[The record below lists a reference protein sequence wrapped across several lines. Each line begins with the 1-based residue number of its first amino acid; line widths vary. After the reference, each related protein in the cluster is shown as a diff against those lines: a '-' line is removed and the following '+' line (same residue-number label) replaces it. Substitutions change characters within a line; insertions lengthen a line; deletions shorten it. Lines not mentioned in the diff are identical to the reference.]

1 MESQLPDG
9 SECDAGVSAVWNVPQ
24 RKRKGFS
31 DVLKVAGGRSNEINH
46 EIYVLFLR
54 STTPAKPPSSRSH
67 RKTEDTPPSKYLIH
81 HGQSIDASWDR
92 WMSGISVPPKS
103 CGKTH
108 ISRYVS
114 NASLAAISSFRSFGG
129 GMGPSS
135 DGGSY
140 SFDQGDLSTHSQPT

>member
-67 RKTEDTPPSKYLIH
+67 KKTEDTPPSKY
-81 HGQSIDASWDR
+81 
-92 WMSGISVPPKS
+92 
-103 CGKTH
+103 